1 MGKGGKKGDKKGK
14 DKAKTPTMLDGMP
27 ADEMTQ
33 EQLVEHLGR
42 IKEELDRE
50 REERNFFQLERDK
63 IHTFWEI
70 TRRQLEERKAEL
82 RNKDREMEEAEER
95 HQVEIKVYKQKAK
108 QLLYE
113 HHNASAELRMNSNL
127 ALKKNAEELADHE
140 KVLRDEKT
148 NLKVELRTLQLSHQ
162 DQVKELVKK
171 QDIEITDLREN
182 FERRSNEIVQKFEKK
197 MKEEREILELRRRT
211 EIHEIE
217 ERKNGQIHALM
228 KNHEKSFS
236 DIKNYYNDI
245 TLNNLALIN
254 SLKEQIEEMKKKED
268 RLGKAMAEVMSQ
280 NRKLTE
286 PLEKAREINEELR
299 RQLANYEKDK
309 RSLKRAKNRL
319 ILQEKEMKELR
330 WEREVLEQRFS
341 KLEAEKDKLHKNF
354 VSAIQE
360 VVQKATSR
368 NFSLSGK
375 LWLLPIHWKRKML
388 SSTKSWLRPILT
400 PLPSQSLRVNSKTF
414 STRRMARSKISST
427 SWLEFARLIT
437 TSCVHMKRNSPLLG
451 FPWMRLDSNRSNR
464 RSPDKKSERDQ
475 PVLFLLPHK
484 NFYRFCNRI
493 KK

>member
-1 MGKGGKKGDKKGK
+1 MGGKKGGKKGDKKGK

-27 ADEMTQ
+27 ADEVTQ
-33 EQLVEHLGR
+33 EQLVDHLGR

-70 TRRQLEERKAEL
+70 TRRQ
-82 RNKDREMEEAEER
+82 MEEAEER

-140 KVLRDEKT
+140 KVLRNEKT

-171 QDIEITDLREN
+171 QDMEITDLREN

-254 SLKEQIEEMKKKED
+254 SLKEQVESMKDQAEKKEKMMNEIKSENK
-268 RLGKAMAEVMSQ
+268 R
-280 NRKLTE
+280 LTE
-286 PLEKAREINEELR
+286 PLTKAKEEVAELR

-309 RSLKRAKNRL
+309 TALASTKSRLKTLSEDHRNLK
-319 ILQEKEMKELR
+319 
-330 WEREVLEQRFS
+330 WEHETLEQRFE
-341 KLEAEKDKLHKNF
+341 KTQAERDELYKKFLK
-354 VSAIQE
+354 AIQE
-360 VVQKATSR
+360 VQQKSSFKNLLLEKKLGALADTLEKKEAQL
-368 NFSLSGK
+368 NEVLSASNLDPTALSVVTRK
-375 LWLLPIHWKRKML
+375 LEDVLDAKNSAIKDLQYELARVCKAHNDLMRTYEAKLSAFGIPID
-388 SSTKSWLRPILT
+388 
-400 PLPSQSLRVNSKTF
+400 
-414 STRRMARSKISST
+414 
-427 SWLEFARLIT
+427 E
-437 TSCVHMKRNSPLLG
+437 LG
-451 FPWMRLDSNRSNR
+451 FKPLESTVSGQALGQGPAGLVAASN
-464 RSPDKKSERDQ
+464 
-475 PVLFLLPHK
+475 
-484 NFYRFCNRI
+484 
-493 KK
+493 